1 MENSKKNAKN
11 IGYEGVGIMSKSK
24 GQRSVSEEE
33 IDAMYEEF
41 ISSYSFEL
49 SEEEESEL
57 NRMIEACELEHEA
70 GLDSTISHEDII
82 NQYKHRYVNEKNIK
96 KYQKS

>member
-1 MENSKKNAKN
+1 MENLKKNAKN
-11 IGYEGVGIMSKSK
+11 IGCEGVGVMSNSK
-24 GQRSVSEEE
+24 GQRCVSEEE

-82 NQYKHRYVNEKNIK
+82 NQYKHRLLTRRILKNIRL
-96 KYQKS
+96 

>member
-11 IGYEGVGIMSKSK
+11 IGCEGVGVMSESN
-24 GQRSVSEEE
+24 GQRSGSEEE

-82 NQYKHRYVNEKNIK
+82 KAVEQSDNFHLCN
-96 KYQKS
+96 